1 MQYWHPAARL
11 ADVRDN
17 TLEAAIDLALG
28 IPHGSCHLRQR
39 FRKLGLALHDQYA
52 VGEEAEI
59 FAHRLELLLQF
70 RGIFGRQ
77 RHKPRRRSCAL
88 IHWRLPL
95 VIVCRQAGSFTA
107 ATS

>member
-1 MQYWHPAARL
+1 MAPCRAAR
-11 ADVRDN
+11 DVRDN

-28 IPHGSCHLRQR
+28 IPHGSGHLRQR
-39 FRKLGLALHDQYA
+39 FHELGLALHDQYA
-52 VGEEAEI
+52 VGDEAEI

-70 RGIFGRQ
+70 RGMFGRQ

-88 IHWRLPL
+88 IHWQLPL